1 MNESKIKNFKI
12 VSDTKKIKDDLLDL
26 ANKSN
31 DEIKKNESL
40 KYLLTLIK
48 NQINENKQYLSL
60 LSSLGNK
67 SNNVY
72 KKNIENELINHNK
85 KAFESNESIKKEL
98 TALKEKYSASLTLL
112 NKNLEQQKNVLES
125 IKETNFLLDNK
136 IKEKDAIINRMR
148 ELKMD
153 LEFNIVN
160 FEVNKNI
167 CRDSY
172 GEIEEFERTI
182 DFNLMFNREYYHEYL
197 LYKASKFNKAKN
209 KVIKLI
215 TKKDELKNMI
225 NKNSYKKS
233 KIVDINYDKKQ
244 IEDEKINNKCDN
256 NDEMI
261 IPTNIA
267 TDGSLSNLNDSLFF
281 DTDEQINIEL
291 PENDF
296 SSYYLSQKS
305 LGFNIVKKKLF
316 VPKLDLKQ
324 IKYNL
329 INNNS
334 SSKEISLS
342 RLLENGVSYEI
353 KKIKKQIKSYKRQ
366 KENLEKKIE
375 KYEKKIMEIALFLY
389 SNQ

>member
-167 CRDSY
+167 YRDSY